1 MNHDHKLILDDNDPL
16 VAAALEAESR
26 LYAYYGLQPK
36 THFITLPHSEMRVRV
51 SEIGSG
57 KPLLIVP
64 GNTGDAFPL
73 IPLMAQLKGQRIIA
87 INRPG
92 GGMSDGM
99 NHHMVDQRKF
109 AVETLT
115 AVLDA
120 FSLDQASIAAHSF
133 GGHWSLWLALDQP
146 ERVSTLA
153 LLGVPGN
160 LINTCPPLALRMLSV
175 PILNSLLFSLITPKK
190 PDRSYKSLSF
200 MGHSAESCARLPEA
214 MADCYYHFQEL
225 PYYKLSSLSMMEK
238 INRLSGSAPEIRLG
252 AEELKGVRQPTLFLW
267 GTHDPFGSI
276 ETGRQIASILPD
288 STFHAIEGGGHLPW
302 LDSPEECGR
311 LISEFISE
319 F

>member
-1 MNHDHKLILDDNDPL
+1 MNQARRLTLDENDPL
-16 VAAALEAESR
+16 IAAALEAENR

-36 THFITLPHSEMRVRV
+36 THFIPLPDQNIRVRV

-73 IPLMAQLKGQRIIA
+73 IPLMAQIKGRRIIA
-87 INRPG
+87 VNRPG
-92 GGMSDGM
+92 GGMSDGFDHRPVNM
-99 NHHMVDQRKF
+99 RKF

-120 FSLDQASIAAHSF
+120 FKLDQTPIAAHSF
-133 GGHWSLWLALDQP
+133 GGHWSLWLALDKP
-146 ERVSTLA
+146 ERVNALT

-160 LINTCPPLALRMLSV
+160 LINTCPPLPLRMLSV
-175 PILNSLLFSLITPKK
+175 PILNNLLFTLVTSKK

-200 MGHSAESCARLPEA
+200 MGHSAEKCARLPEA

-225 PYYKLSSLSMMEK
+225 PHYRISSLSMMEK
-238 INRLSGSAPEIRLG
+238 INRLSGSAPEIRLS
-252 AEELKGVRQPTLFLW
+252 AEELKGVQQPTMFLW

-276 ETGRQIASILPD
+276 ETGRQIANNLPNA
-288 STFHAIEGGGHLPW
+288 TFHAIESGGHLPW
-302 LDSPEECGR
+302 LDEPEECGS
-311 LISEFISE
+311 LVNDFISE